1 MTCFFK
7 EVIMRSKVV
16 FTVLMFLLVIAGC
29 NNLIEY
35 SPYQAG
41 VGIGKDH
48 LNLKTIDSL
57 SKKSSDS
64 FQPFRI
70 ALFGDTHTFYDD
82 FEDYIK
88 IFNSMDS
95 IDFVV
100 HNGDLTNS
108 GIYREFVWFKDIIGN
123 LKLPLITII
132 GNHDF
137 LGNGESVYEDMFG
150 PLNFTMK
157 YNNCKFVFFDDTVWE
172 KNIQDPDFEWLMEAC
187 KSEENTSHVIVIS
200 HIPPWDDQLSIG
212 NRYLFYKIL
221 DDNNVSLSIHGHTHS
236 YFYGTK
242 DGCKVP
248 FLVTGDA
255 TDREIVL
262 LDVQKDSIG
271 ISRKTF

>member
-1 MTCFFK
+1 MKLFMKCKDVLVKFI
-7 EVIMRSKVV
+7 VMLVV
-16 FTVLMFLLVIAGC
+16 AGC
-29 NNLIEY
+29 DNLIEY

-41 VGIGKDH
+41 VGISKDH

-57 SKKSSDS
+57 SKESSDS

-70 ALFGDTHTFYDD
+70 ALFGDTHTYYDD
-82 FEDYIK
+82 FKDYIE

-100 HNGDLTNS
+100 HNGDITNS

-123 LKLPLITII
+123 LKLPLITLI

-137 LGNGESVYEDMFG
+137 LGNGEYVYEDMFG
-150 PLNFTMK
+150 PLNFCME
-157 YNNCKFVFFDDTVWE
+157 YNNCRFVFFDDTVWE
-172 KNIQDPDFEWLMEAC
+172 KNVQDPDFEWLMEAC
-187 KSEENTSHVIVIS
+187 KNNENVSHIFVFA
-200 HIPPWDDQLSIG
+200 HIPPWDEQLSIG
-212 NRYLFYKIL
+212 NRYLFYNIL
-221 DDNNVSLSIHGHTHS
+221 EANNVSLSIHGHTHT
-236 YFYGTK
+236 YFYGMK
-242 DGCKVP
+242 DGCEVP

-262 LDVQKDSIG
+262 LDVQKDSFK